1 MTPSDLYYSAIS
13 YPAIYFPILFSH
25 SVNFILLFIINI
37 FDFFLLIFIRF
48 FSAQSSQILIVFF
61 NLLIFYPN
69 TFVSSAKIYGD
80 ISPSFRNSSV
90 RSLVNILKR
99 RQEMLHPYPN
109 PLPIGILS
117 CFVGI
122 VKLLN
127 ISLTPWMTSSFMSRS
142 SIFLNRSYWFTISYA
157 LAKSIN
163 SIHVLFSSWSFAS

>member
-1 MTPSDLYYSAIS
+1 MIIWLFFLTLVIIFYAYRSKHLFLYIMTPSDLYCRAIS
-13 YPAIYFPILFSH
+13 YPAIYFPMLLSH
-25 SVNFILLFIINI
+25 SVNFILLFIISI

-61 NLLIFYPN
+61 NLLIVYPN

-99 RQEMLHPYPN
+99 RHEILHPYPS
-109 PLPIGILS
+109 PLPIGMLS

-127 ISLTPWMTSSFMSRS
+127 ISLTP
-142 SIFLNRSYWFTISYA
+142 
-157 LAKSIN
+157 
-163 SIHVLFSSWSFAS
+163 